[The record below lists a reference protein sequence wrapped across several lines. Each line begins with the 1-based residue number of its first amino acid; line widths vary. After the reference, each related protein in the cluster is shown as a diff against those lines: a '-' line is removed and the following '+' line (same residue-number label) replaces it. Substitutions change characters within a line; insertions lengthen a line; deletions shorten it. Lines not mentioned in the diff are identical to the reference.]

1 MDPDK
6 KGQWWLSGDVPST
19 AGNIEDVA
27 AVISKDVAETQKLLQ
42 LAAAQRRNTDIR
54 RAIFCII
61 MSAEDYVDA
70 FEKLL
75 RLGLSGKQA
84 CINILEDELFCM
96 YTAILFI
103 YAFSSV

>member
-1 MDPDK
+1 MDPEK
-6 KGQWWLSGDVPST
+6 KGQWWLSGDVSS
-19 AGNIEDVA
+19 AASNIEDVA
-27 AVISKDVAETQKLLQ
+27 AVISKDVTETQKLLQ
-42 LAAAQRRNTDIR
+42 LAAAQRMNTDIR

-84 CINILEDELFCM
+84 CTNVF
-96 YTAILFI
+96 
-103 YAFSSV
+103 